1 MQIEELFEGD
11 YTLESSKYIDGISGE
26 ESKFDTNLYCSLN
39 MNNNS
44 DSCRQMDDD
53 SQEKD
58 QTNTYP
64 VLLVFGFC
72 SLHRSPSPVML

>member
-26 ESKFDTNLYCSLN
+26 ESKFDTNLSCSLN

-64 VLLVFGFC
+64 VLVFGFC